1 MVLIYCNPQVSNE
14 LQCYKQIHASVK
26 RWYISPLKPLGWSP
40 FFISGLYD
48 WHCFLHKCGT
58 YLIEALFLVSGTEGV
73 GFYEERKGGEVCSA
87 NWSQLTA
94 ECFDAKP
101 FIRSCS

>member
-1 MVLIYCNPQVSNE
+1 MLQTNPCFCQKMV
-14 LQCYKQIHASVK
+14 
-26 RWYISPLKPLGWSP
+26 YISSQTTWVVPLYQWVIRLALFSR
-40 FFISGLYD
+40 
-48 WHCFLHKCGT
+48 KCGT

-73 GFYEERKGGEVCSA
+73 GFYEERNGGEVCSA